1 VKADNI
7 SRNDDPRARFSP
19 VSTVTTASRPTIAG
33 GRVVRIGGRIAIW
46 IGAAIV
52 LAVLVWTA
60 IVSGG
65 SPDPTTLGNPSTVK
79 ALDIAVLVFREGL
92 ECILVLAAITASMKG
107 STQSYQRPVAVGAAL
122 AFAATLI
129 TWFGVVGMVDALS
142 GRLPALDVQAA
153 TGLLAVIVLLVVMNW
168 FFHKVYWTGWISM
181 HNRRKRTLMSDVGSA
196 EQKARRV
203 LFGLGVLGFTSLY
216 REGFEVVL
224 FLQSY
229 RLRMGGSVVLAGVAV
244 GLVLT
249 AIVAV
254 LTFIAHRKLPYRRML
269 VFTGFMLGVVLLVM
283 VGEQAQ
289 EMQLAHWLPT
299 TTIASLEHII
309 PAWMGLW
316 LSVFP
321 TVETLVAQAL
331 AAVIVLGSYFI
342 ARKDSF
348 RTLITPDASPTA

>member
-1 VKADNI
+1 
-7 SRNDDPRARFSP
+7 
-19 VSTVTTASRPTIAG
+19 
-33 GRVVRIGGRIAIW
+33 
-46 IGAAIV
+46 
-52 LAVLVWTA
+52 
-60 IVSGG
+60 
-65 SPDPTTLGNPSTVK
+65 
-79 ALDIAVLVFREGL
+79 
-92 ECILVLAAITASMKG
+92 
-107 STQSYQRPVAVGAAL
+107 
-122 AFAATLI
+122 
-129 TWFGVVGMVDALS
+129 
-142 GRLPALDVQAA
+142 VQAG
-153 TGLLAVIVLLVVMNW
+153 TGLLAVVVLLVVMNW

-181 HNRRKRTLMSDVGSA
+181 HNRRKRTLMSDAGTA
-196 EQKARRV
+196 EQKAKRV
-203 LFGLGVLGFTSLY
+203 LIGLAVLGFTSLY

-229 RLRMGGSVVLAGVAV
+229 RLKMGGNVVLAGVAM

-249 AIVAV
+249 SIVAV
-254 LTFIAHRKLPYRRML
+254 LTFIAHRKLPYRKML

-348 RTLITPDASPTA
+348 RTLITPDPSSAA

>member
-1 VKADNI
+1 M
-7 SRNDDPRARFSP
+7 
-19 VSTVTTASRPTIAG
+19 TTASRPTIAG
-33 GRVVRIGGRIAIW
+33 GRAVRVGGRIAMW
-46 IGAAIV
+46 VGAAIV
-52 LAVLVWTA
+52 LVVLVWTA
-60 IVSGG
+60 IASGG
-65 SPDPTTLGNPSTVK
+65 TPDPESLGDPATVK

-107 STQSYQRPVAVGAAL
+107 SKQSYQRPVAVGAAL

-129 TWFGVVGMVDALS
+129 TWVGVVGMVDALS

-153 TGLLAVIVLLVVMNW
+153 TGLVAVIVLLVVMNW

-181 HNRRKRTLMSDVGSA
+181 HNRRKKTLMSEAGSA

-203 LFGLGVLGFTSLY
+203 LFGLGLLGFTSLY

-229 RLRMGGSVVLAGVAV
+229 RLRMGGGVVLAGVAA

-249 AIVAV
+249 TIVAV
-254 LTFIAHRKLPYRRML
+254 LTFIANRKLPYRKML

-289 EMQLAHWLPT
+289 EMQLAHWLHT
-299 TTIASLEHII
+299 TTIPALARIT

-321 TVETLVAQAL
+321 TVETLVAQTL

-342 ARKDSF
+342 ARRDTM
-348 RTLITPDASPTA
+348 RNTLITPNETVPAA

>member
-1 VKADNI
+1 VKADNF
-7 SRNDDPRARFSP
+7 SRNDDSRPRLHP
-19 VSTVTTASRPTIAG
+19 VAAVTTASRPTLAG
-33 GRVVRIGGRIAIW
+33 SRAARIGGRIAIW
-46 IGAAIV
+46 SGVAIV
-52 LAVLVWTA
+52 LAVLAWTA
-60 IVSGG
+60 IAAGG
-65 SPDPTTLGNPSTVK
+65 SPDPTSLDSPSMVK

-107 STQSYQRPVAVGAAL
+107 STESYQRPVAAGAAL
-122 AFAATLI
+122 AFVATVI
-129 TWFGVVGMVDALS
+129 TWFGAVGMVDALS
-142 GRLPALDVQAA
+142 DRLPALDVQAA
-153 TGLLAVIVLLVVMNW
+153 TGLLAVVVLLVVMNW

-181 HNRRKRTLMSDVGSA
+181 HNRRKRTLMSDAGSA

-203 LFGLGVLGFTSLY
+203 VFGLGVLGFTSLY

-229 RLRMGGSVVLAGVAV
+229 RLKMGGGVVLAGVAM

-289 EMQLAHWLPT
+289 EMQLAHWIPT
-299 TTIASLEHII
+299 TTIAWLAHIPSWI
-309 PAWMGLW
+309 GLW

-321 TVETLVAQAL
+321 TVETLAAQAL

-342 ARKDSF
+342 ARNDVF
-348 RTLITPDASPTA
+348 RTLITPDETPAA